1 MSEDPFA
8 STNSFFTP
16 EPRSIS
22 FAVEEDPWSSGGFD
36 PVDVIRQP
44 LTSSTTNMEESLL
57 TEGITAANALVG
69 VDLPEI
75 FDTAY
80 IRAGPIGDR
89 VSIESLETII
99 GLGGLGPRLYEQ
111 IVAIVIPAG
120 AMYVTRNEF
129 NTSLAL
135 LGCAQKNM
143 DVSLMKVY
151 QHRNDLP
158 VPLLPNLELVSIK
171 PNSKPKQSSFD
182 DDPWRLSNSPPTPN
196 LFPVNETKKKAAL
209 NGTTMDK
216 KRIVQ
221 EQETDKKISSAE
233 WFSNLDTITV
243 TVAEKEG
250 FLFPHV
256 NYWVQSSHR
265 QTSVRRRYSDFY
277 WFWET
282 LMKRYPFRVV
292 PFLPPKRFSGK
303 DDTFIEQR
311 CQGLSRFIN
320 CVVRHPVLKNDEV
333 VSIFLT
339 EETEFAA
346 WRKGAKL
353 PSTEEE
359 FVRVNPDVAGYEP
372 LIPDDL
378 DSRIEVVKNRLPKS
392 IERYDVLCST
402 MGRMIKLR
410 QERMEQLMIYN
421 KALKE
426 IGNIEQACFVP
437 NCQACPHVVRGYESV
452 GDYMNEERTIIE
464 NETSLSISGVL
475 ESLKRH
481 RDILA
486 CFIDMLERKTR
497 LEVHQIDSLTKR
509 IASNTAKVNQHRG
522 VPGLESE
529 VERLDITIQNDTER
543 LKYQQRRDIYIRYC
557 AASELSYLHKQQ
569 AFVSLLYQ
577 NYVHQQ
583 LQFNRKTID
592 NWKSLEALLCDLPKP
607 EDLA

>member
-1 MSEDPFA
+1 M
-8 STNSFFTP
+8 
-16 EPRSIS
+16 
-22 FAVEEDPWSSGGFD
+22 
-36 PVDVIRQP
+36 
-44 LTSSTTNMEESLL
+44 
-57 TEGITAANALVG
+57 
-69 VDLPEI
+69 
-75 FDTAY
+75 
-80 IRAGPIGDR
+80 PIH
-89 VSIESLETII
+89 V
-99 GLGGLGPRLYEQ
+99 
-111 IVAIVIPAG
+111 
-120 AMYVTRNEF
+120 
-129 NTSLAL
+129 
-135 LGCAQKNM
+135 
-143 DVSLMKVY
+143 
-151 QHRNDLP
+151 DLP

-196 LFPVNETKKKAAL
+196 LFPVNETKKKSAL
-209 NGTTMDK
+209 NETTMDK
-216 KRIVQ
+216 KLIVQ

-292 PFLPPKRFSGK
+292 PFLPPKRFSGSK
-303 DDTFIEQR
+303 YYILFIFNIFTNVLVEDDTFIEQR

-320 CVVRHPVLKNDEV
+320 CVVRHPVLKSDEV

-339 EETEFAA
+339 EETVSIKPIFYVFIYSYVKKEFAA

-402 MGRMIKLR
+402 MERMIKLR

-421 KALKE
+421 KALK
-426 IGNIEQACFVP
+426 
-437 NCQACPHVVRGYESV
+437 
-452 GDYMNEERTIIE
+452 
-464 NETSLSISGVL
+464 
-475 ESLKRH
+475 
-481 RDILA
+481 
-486 CFIDMLERKTR
+486 
-497 LEVHQIDSLTKR
+497 
-509 IASNTAKVNQHRG
+509 
-522 VPGLESE
+522 
-529 VERLDITIQNDTER
+529 
-543 LKYQQRRDIYIRYC
+543 
-557 AASELSYLHKQQ
+557 
-569 AFVSLLYQ
+569 
-577 NYVHQQ
+577 
-583 LQFNRKTID
+583 
-592 NWKSLEALLCDLPKP
+592 
-607 EDLA
+607 